1 MVHPD
6 FQNRG
11 LGSALTKHCN
21 TISDRAG
28 GRTFVTLRPNSVKM
42 FNRLGFEIVG
52 KHDSHLERW
61 GGSRDGSLTF
71 LAVREAELPQ

>member
-6 FQNRG
+6 FQNGG
-11 LGSALTKHCN
+11 LGSVLTKYCN
-21 TISDRAG
+21 TISDKAG
-28 GRTFVTLRPNSVKM
+28 RRTFVALRPASVKM
-42 FNRLGFEIVG
+42 FNRLGFKIVG

-71 LAVREAELPQ
+71 MAVREAELL

>member
-11 LGSALTKHCN
+11 LGTVLTKHCN

-28 GRTFVTLRPNSVKM
+28 GRTFVGLRPASLEM
-42 FNRLGFEIVG
+42 FNRLGFKIVG
-52 KHDSHLERW
+52 KHDSQLEQW

-71 LAVREAELPQ
+71 MAVREAELL